1 MSKQEFSK
9 VRCYCCVVAALLL
22 RCNQLVNHRTVC
34 LQSAGLLKVNV
45 FGNKLS
51 GEAREFSSGVPRTS
65 ICISTVSDTLNM
77 TPFLKYVSVI

>member
-1 MSKQEFSK
+1 
-9 VRCYCCVVAALLL
+9 
-22 RCNQLVNHRTVC
+22 VNHRTVC

-51 GEAREFSSGVPRTS
+51 GEAREFSSGVPR

-77 TPFLKYVSVI
+77 NPFSKYVSVI